1 MLSVSQDWALRGIHK
16 NNGYIVA
23 SRLGEWM
30 LLRPG
35 FDRSGKTYSPYTLG
49 RMGGAMFM
57 HLKKNGMVRTRK
69 IQGKTVGCLTSAGKR
84 YLHINLDHH
93 STFPSA
99 LAEFVEDFL

>member
-1 MLSVSQDWALRGIHK
+1 MLSASQDWALRGIYK

-35 FDRSGKTYSPYTLG
+35 FDKSGKTYSSYTLG

-69 IQGKTVGCLTSAGKR
+69 IQGKTVGCLTLAGKR
-84 YLHINLDHH
+84 YLQPNLKDY
-93 STFPSA
+93 TLPSS
-99 LAEFVEDFL
+99 LTEFVEDFL